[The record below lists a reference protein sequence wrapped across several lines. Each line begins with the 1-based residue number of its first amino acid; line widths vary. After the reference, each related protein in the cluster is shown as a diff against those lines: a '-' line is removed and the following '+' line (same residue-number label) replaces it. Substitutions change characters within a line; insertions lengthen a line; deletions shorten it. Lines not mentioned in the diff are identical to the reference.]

1 MYCAC
6 GLTLVLI
13 TLFSML
19 DNSKVTAM
27 LSLLNSSDTIYYI
40 NLSQCQTLEGLKV
53 YKYDKNRVL
62 CGYKGENRKSLYIS
76 VSLESPGILGASTC
90 VYMNNV

>member
-13 TLFSML
+13 TLFSTL
-19 DNSKVTAM
+19 NNSKVTAM
-27 LSLLNSSDTIYYI
+27 LSLPNSSDTIY
-40 NLSQCQTLEGLKV
+40 LSQCKTLEGLKL
-53 YKYDKNRVL
+53 YKHDKNRVL
-62 CGYKGENRKSLYIS
+62 CGYKGKNRKSLYIS
-76 VSLESPGILGASTC
+76 VSLESPAILGASTC